1 MDRMVINADLHLHGL
16 YSGAVSERMI
26 PEVIAE
32 QAKLKGL
39 QLVGT
44 ADILNSK
51 WVKLIKKQLSGNGKE
66 KEGLLEHDNGTKFI
80 LQTEVE
86 DLRRVHHVIIFPDW
100 AKVAQLKN
108 ALKTKCKNLDT
119 DGRPNVMLS
128 GEELAEECIKADC
141 LIGPSHAFTPW
152 TALFK
157 EYSSIKECYCKY
169 TKKIFF
175 LELGLSADT
184 NMADRISELHGLTF
198 LSNSDGH
205 SPWPNKLG
213 REFNRFSLEDFSYDA
228 IVKALKRQGNN
239 KVILNVGLNPLEG
252 KYHKTRCMGCLT
264 FFNLNQAIKARWR
277 CPTCGKPIKK
287 GVADRIAQLADLPEG
302 KHPPFRPL
310 YKHIIPLSEI
320 IALALGIEVA
330 YSSRV
335 QLLWKRFIENC
346 GSEISVLLEKDIIEL
361 EKIDRNVAK
370 YILYFR
376 EEKIKYIPG
385 GAGVYGKLIS
395 PDRKTEKQTK
405 LF

>member
-1 MDRMVINADLHLHGL
+1 MSSIIINADLHLHGL

-26 PEVIAE
+26 PKVIAE

-39 QLVGT
+39 HLVGT
-44 ADILNSK
+44 ADILNSGWIK
-51 WVKLIKKQLSGNGKE
+51 LVKEQLSKDG
-66 KEGLLEHDNGTKFI
+66 KEGLLMHSNGTKFI

-86 DLRRVHHVIIFPDW
+86 DLRRVHHIIFFPDW
-100 AKVAQLKN
+100 AKVEELRN
-108 ALKTKCKNLDT
+108 AFKAKCSNLDI
-119 DGRPNVMLS
+119 DGRPTIRLN
-128 GEELAEECIKADC
+128 GEELAEYCIKADC

-157 EYSSIKECYCKY
+157 EYNSIKECYGSY
-169 TKKIFF
+169 TNKIFF

-184 NMADRISELHGLTF
+184 NMADRISELHNLTF

-213 REFNRFSLEDFSYDA
+213 REFNTFSLEDFSYDA
-228 IVKALKRQGNN
+228 IVKALKRQGNKNN
-239 KVILNVGLNPLEG
+239 KVILNAGLNPLEG
-252 KYHKTRCMGCLT
+252 KYHKTRCIGCLT
-264 FFNLNQAIKARWR
+264 FFNLNQAIKAKWK

-302 KHPPFRPL
+302 KHPPFRPP

-320 IALALGIEVA
+320 IALALGIETA
-330 YSSRV
+330 YSEKV
-335 QLLWKRFIENC
+335 QALWKEFVEKC
-346 GSEISVLLEKDIIEL
+346 GSEISVLLEKDIAEL
-361 EKIDRNVAK
+361 ARINENVAK
-370 YILYFR
+370 YINYFR

-395 PDRKTEKQTK
+395 PEEKKEKQTR

>member
-1 MDRMVINADLHLHGL
+1 MDNIVINADLHLHGL
-16 YSGAVSERMI
+16 YSGGVSERMI
-26 PEVIAE
+26 PKVIAE

-39 QLVGT
+39 HLIGT
-44 ADILNSK
+44 ADILNSNWIK
-51 WVKLIKKQLSGNGKE
+51 LVKEQLSKE
-66 KEGLLEHDNGTKFI
+66 GKEGLLKHDNGIKFI

-86 DLRRVHHVIIFPDW
+86 DLKRVHHIIFFPNF
-100 AKVAQLKN
+100 AKVEELRNSFK
-108 ALKTKCKNLDT
+108 KKCKNLDT
-119 DGRPNVMLS
+119 DGRPNIMLS
-128 GEELAEECIKADC
+128 GEELAEECTKADC

-157 EYSSIKECYCKY
+157 EYNSIKECYGKY
-169 TKKIFF
+169 TNKIFF

-184 NMADRISELHGLTF
+184 NMADRISELHNLTF

-213 REFNRFSLEDFSYDA
+213 REFNRLSIEDFSYDS

-252 KYHKTRCMGCLT
+252 KYHKTRCIGCLA
-264 FFNLNQAIKARWR
+264 FFNLNQAIKAKWK

-302 KHPPFRPL
+302 NHPPFRPE
-310 YKHIIPLSEI
+310 YKHVIPLSEI
-320 IALALGIEVA
+320 IALALGIEAA
-330 YSSRV
+330 YSTKV
-335 QLLWKRFIENC
+335 QSIWKKFVEKC
-346 GSEISVLLEKDIIEL
+346 GSEIAVLLEKDIAELAKIE
-361 EKIDRNVAK
+361 ENVAK
-370 YILYFR
+370 YVNYFR

-385 GAGVYGKLIS
+385 GAGIYGKLIS
-395 PDRKTEKQTK
+395 PDKKREKQTR